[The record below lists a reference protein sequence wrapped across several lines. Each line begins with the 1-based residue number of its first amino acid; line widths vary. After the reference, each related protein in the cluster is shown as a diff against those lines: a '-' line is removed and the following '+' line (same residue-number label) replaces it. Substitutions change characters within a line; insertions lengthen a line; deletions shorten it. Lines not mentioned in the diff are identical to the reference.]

1 MVSSFFISVP
11 VVFEQILTCWDLAAL
26 LYFLLCYTELADC
39 SSVLQILG
47 AEETEIWGVNS
58 AGCAFTS
65 LLRVCCIL
73 HPYF

>member
-39 SSVLQILG
+39 SSVLQIVG
-47 AEETEIWGVNS
+47 TEETEIWEVNS
-58 AGCAFTS
+58 AGYAFNS
-65 LLRVCCIL
+65 LPGVCYIL

>member
-1 MVSSFFISVP
+1 MP
-11 VVFEQILTCWDLAAL
+11 VVFEQIFTCWDLAALLSL

-47 AEETEIWGVNS
+47 TEETEIWGVNS
-58 AGCAFTS
+58 AGYAFNS
-65 LLRVCCIL
+65 LPGVCCIL